1 MDGALKP
8 CYEVSRMK
16 ASLTWV
22 TRKVEARRHLRMD
35 QYTKANGLITSSK
48 DMASS
53 SVKMASSTM
62 DSGHRTKST
71 VTGPTY
77 TRMG

>member
-1 MDGALKP
+1 
-8 CYEVSRMK
+8 MK
-16 ASLTWV
+16 GSITWV
-22 TRKVEARRHLRMD
+22 TRKVGARRHLRMD

-62 DSGHRTKST
+62 DSGHRTKNT
-71 VTGPTY
+71 VTGSIY
-77 TRMG
+77 TRTG